1 MALTPKPEKEK
12 KYLPG
17 LGATKIPESLM
28 ALPTFSLINSNGITV
43 LGFK

>member
-1 MALTPKPEKEK
+1 MALTYTRKREKVFA
-12 KYLPG
+12 G
-17 LGATKIPESLM
+17 FGATKIPESLM